1 MNILIT
7 GGAGFI
13 GSHLAT
19 LYQGRATIRVLDNL
33 RTGHRHNLA
42 GLAVEFIEGSI
53 LDPVVVQRAM
63 LGIDYVFHLAAFV
76 SVPESVREP
85 ATCTAI
91 NITGL
96 QNVLAAAAQASVK
109 KLCFASSA
117 AVYGDNPS
125 VPKFETM
132 PPEPRS
138 TYAETKLAGEVLC
151 AEATARGSLATV
163 ALRFFNV
170 FGPRQDPAGPY
181 GAAVPIFFREALAG
195 RPITIH
201 GDGSQTRD
209 FIDVRDIVG
218 ALDFVAQTPGL
229 TGVFNAGYGEQ
240 SSVLALAQRIIALTD
255 SPSPILFAPERAGDV
270 RHSRA
275 NVDRLRAAGWR
286 PTGSLDLGLAHL
298 CAHLRSA

>member
-1 MNILIT
+1 MT
-7 GGAGFI
+7 PYAA
-13 GSHLAT
+13 SK
-19 LYQGRATIRVLDNL
+19 
-33 RTGHRHNLA
+33 
-42 GLAVEFIEGSI
+42 
-53 LDPVVVQRAM
+53 
-63 LGIDYVFHLAAFV
+63 LAAESYV
-76 SVPESVREP
+76 QAYASAYNVP
-85 ATCTAI
+85 TT
-91 NITGL
+91 L
-96 QNVLAAAAQASVK
+96 
-109 KLCFASSA
+109 
-117 AVYGDNPS
+117 
-125 VPKFETM
+125 
-132 PPEPRS
+132 
-138 TYAETKLAGEVLC
+138 
-151 AEATARGSLATV
+151 
-163 ALRFFNV
+163 LRFFNV

-286 PTGSLDLGLAHL
+286 PTGSLDLGLAHV